1 MPSVIPLPKKHLF
14 NFFFF
19 SFFLKFKFWFGVG
32 TKIPC
37 QEEFNATKEKDRV
50 NKTRQSNTKD
60 QKNLKGCYSV
70 HKAKIKKYLCLCTR
84 SRVKNVFQWYGQA
97 MYPIIVMYIKA
108 PDIKNTDIVQ
118 LRYQENMP
126 YLDAV
131 LHTIILILLLFFPC
145 TLYGGVS

>member
-1 MPSVIPLPKKHLF
+1 MELEQKFPVKK
-14 NFFFF
+14 NWMQQ
-19 SFFLKFKFWFGVG
+19 KKRREW
-32 TKIPC
+32 TKLDN
-37 QEEFNATKEKDRV
+37 QT
-50 NKTRQSNTKD
+50 NTKD

-84 SRVKNVFQWYGQA
+84 GQVKNVFQWYGQA

-126 YLDAV
+126 YLDA
-131 LHTIILILLLFFPC
+131 IILILLLFFPC
-145 TLYGGVS
+145 TLYEGVS